1 MQNARKYATT
11 EKNKKQN
18 KNKNNK
24 ATMTNNH
31 HQWTTTIEIAVLP
44 DSESKRN
51 KIYYNASNTN

>member
-11 EKNKKQN
+11 EQN

-24 ATMTNNH
+24 ATMTNNN

-51 KIYYNASNTN
+51 KIYYNASNNNQK